1 MERLLNFVYQYRAF
15 FTFLLLEL
23 FCAWMVVENNQYQST
38 KFFNSSNRLAANII
52 GVSQSVR
59 EYFSLRV
66 INSTLAEE
74 NARLRTQLERRNQ
87 SLYSLEVREIKDP
100 AIINRFEYVSAK
112 VVNNSTSLF
121 KNYITI
127 NQGRN
132 AGIEPGM
139 AVISAD
145 GAIGKVKS
153 VSEHYSVLISLLNI
167 DENVSS
173 IIKRTQHFGTVKW
186 DGTNPRIIN
195 LMYVPRHVQPVV
207 GDTIVTSGYNAIFPS
222 GVLVGVIS
230 EVNLKEEALFYDIKV
245 ELAQDFGKL
254 AFVDVVKSNLKN
266 ERDSL
271 ELKTIGEPK

>member
-23 FCAWMVVENNQYQST
+23 ICAWMIVENNQYQST
-38 KFFNSSNRLAANII
+38 KFFNSSNKLAANII
-52 GVSQSVR
+52 GISQGVR

-66 INSTLAEE
+66 INADLAEE
-74 NARLRTQLERRNQ
+74 NARLRTQLEKRNQ
-87 SLYSLEVREIKDP
+87 SLYTLEVREIKDP
-100 AIINRFEYVSAK
+100 AIINRFEYISAK

-139 AVISAD
+139 AAISSD
-145 GAIGKVKS
+145 RVVGKVKS
-153 VSEHYSVLISLLNI
+153 VSDHYSVLISLLNI

-173 IIKRTQHFGTVKW
+173 VIKRTQHFGTAKW
-186 DGTNPRIIN
+186 DGTNPRVIN
-195 LMYVPRHVQPVV
+195 LMYVPRHVNPLV
-207 GDTIVTSGYNAIFPS
+207 GDTVVTSGYNAIFPE
-222 GVLVGVIS
+222 GVLVGVIK

-254 AFVDVVKSNLKN
+254 AFVEIVKSNLKK

-271 ELKTIGEPK
+271 EIKTIGEPK